1 MISYTAELTHFDLRT
16 QCYVT
21 QDVLLDTLLLQ
32 IYDKLSREHNVSLS
46 RIALAITMLIVEL
59 IVAAMTL

>member
-1 MISYTAELTHFDLRT
+1 MISYTAELTRFDLRT

-32 IYDKLSREHNVSLS
+32 IYDKLSREHNVSLY
-46 RIALAITMLIVEL
+46 TDCFGHYNVNC
-59 IVAAMTL
+59 